1 MSLDRAA
8 IKAEME
14 RDIIPYLY
22 DVMTGKIQGDP
33 QRMKACELLGKMFGV
48 FDPEQPDKNPA
59 PVLIGFPSLP
69 T

>member
-1 MSLDRAA
+1 MSSERER

-22 DVMTGKIQGDP
+22 AVMTGAVQGDP
-33 QRMKACELLGKMFGV
+33 QRMKACELLGKMFGI
-48 FDPEQPDKNPA
+48 FEPDQPDKNPA
-59 PVLIGFPSLP
+59 PVLIGFPP